1 MIASFMMAGF
11 EAWDVNMQDL
21 MNGIISL
28 AEFRGVVFVGGFSY
42 ADVAGAS
49 KGKNDNVTG
58 VYHTHSFKMSVEG
71 YNFTLLNVYLIF
83 KNKFGLKWDLT
94 RDLRVDYC
102 ALPI

>member
-49 KGKNDNVTG
+49 KGK
-58 VYHTHSFKMSVEG
+58 MII
-71 YNFTLLNVYLIF
+71 L
-83 KNKFGLKWDLT
+83 
-94 RDLRVDYC
+94 
-102 ALPI
+102 